1 MSTVPLRIA
10 IALIW
15 LAAVSQVWGGV
26 KEGDLATQR
35 GDDATALK
43 EYRAGAEQGD
53 AEAQVRLGDRYKIGL
68 GVPRDDKQAAYWYR
82 KAAEQGQAHA
92 QCGLAELYYFGEVR
106 NKMRKKYGRDSDDG
120 YVGERVP
127 GDYSQAAYWFRKSAE
142 QDNQRAQDF
151 LAGMYL
157 SGDGVVKDDQRAYF
171 WYLLAAA
178 NGYPDSAKW
187 RDQVEAKLTS
197 QQRAEAQTAARDWR
211 PQAAAPSTRSPQPQ
225 NPDAPSSTGSGF
237 FVARGLVV
245 TNHHVT
251 EGCQRLR
258 VGGRTVGRLLVS
270 DARNDLALIELE
282 RGTTDAATIRVGRVK
297 IGEAATVAGF
307 PLSGL
312 LSGLNVTTGNVSSLS
327 GIGGD
332 IRLLQITAPVQA
344 GNSGGPLLDASGNVM
359 GVVVSK
365 LNALRVAKATG
376 DVPQNVN
383 FAINANVLSSFLDAN
398 AVNYKSASG
407 GATLPTQEIA
417 RRAQAFTVLVECL
430 K

>member
-1 MSTVPLRIA
+1 MLSSSTISRTPSSESLKLAEGDNQSQFFRELPQNIQTIILYVEANRFEAELNSIIVGMLRKLPGITPGITTEELKWTLAIQNLLESA
-10 IALIW
+10 IANYIGAKAGLIVSGHAQKQG
-15 LAAVSQVWGGV
+15 LAREIWG
-26 KEGDLATQR
+26 A
-35 GDDATALK
+35 AFM
-43 EYRAGAEQGD
+43 GAMDKNLEAMRIHED
-53 AEAQVRLGDRYKIGL
+53 AERQISALQEAL
-68 GVPRDDKQAAYWYR
+68 QAR
-82 KAAEQGQAHA
+82 
-92 QCGLAELYYFGEVR
+92 
-106 NKMRKKYGRDSDDG
+106 
-120 YVGERVP
+120 
-127 GDYSQAAYWFRKSAE
+127 
-142 QDNQRAQDF
+142 
-151 LAGMYL
+151 
-157 SGDGVVKDDQRAYF
+157 
-171 WYLLAAA
+171 
-178 NGYPDSAKW
+178 
-187 RDQVEAKLTS
+187 
-197 QQRAEAQTAARDWR
+197 
-211 PQAAAPSTRSPQPQ
+211 RSPQTQ
-225 NPDAPSSTGSGF
+225 NPDASSSTGSGF

-251 EGCQRLR
+251 EDCQRLR
-258 VGGRTVGRLLVS
+258 VGGLTIGRLLAS

-297 IGEAATVAGF
+297 IGEPATIAGF

-344 GNSGGPLLDASGNVM
+344 GNSGGPLLDANGNVM

-365 LNALRVAKATG
+365 LNALKVARATG

-398 AVNYKSASG
+398 AVNYKTASG

-417 RRAQAFTVLVECL
+417 RRAQAFTVLVECI